1 MEWYQLAIVFAVAF
15 AVTYVSVPLCKR
27 IAHRLGAIDYPGNR
41 RINTEPI
48 PRCGGIALYLGLVA
62 GALTIYVGVLFFG
75 WQIGDLYI
83 LENVNYLLLFVGVTV
98 MFAVGLFDD
107 ITQISPWAKFGGQ
120 IVSAVIVVAAGVSIG
135 AVRTVI
141 EGDYVDLGWADYPIT
156 VLYLVVFANI
166 TNLIDGL
173 DGLASGVV
181 AIVSTALMF
190 LVFMR
195 GSFTLTL
202 MCLALVAV
210 CLAFLRFNFFPASIF
225 MGDSGSLMLGL
236 LLGIISVEG
245 VVRTQSFIIMLVP
258 LAIAG
263 VPVLDTFTAIVRR
276 VRGHESIGHAD
287 LEHVHHRLL
296 QAGLSQKRSVAVL
309 WICSAVLAVAGCVI
323 SGMSGLVRWG
333 VFLVLAIV
341 VFVVIWKF
349 GLFKPVL
356 AHHYSGRGQR
366 GPRMPRG
373 KGAQKASAK
382 AAPPAG
388 AAGAAEATAAEGAI
402 AAAGASAA
410 AGAAGPAEDG
420 E

>member
-1 MEWYQLAIVFAVAF
+1 MEWYRLAIVFAVAF
-15 AVTYVSVPLCKR
+15 AVTFACVPLSKR
-27 IAHRLGAIDYPGNR
+27 IAHRLGAIDYPSNR
-41 RINTEPI
+41 RINAEPI
-48 PRCGGIALYLGLVA
+48 PRCGGIALYLGLIA

-75 WQIGDLYI
+75 WEMDDFYTLQ
-83 LENVNYLLLFVGVTV
+83 NVNYLLLFVGVTI
-98 MFAVGLFDD
+98 MFGVGLFDD

-120 IVSAVIVVAAGVSIG
+120 VVAAIIVVAAGISIG

-141 EGDYVDLGWADYPIT
+141 EGDYVDLGWADYPLS
-156 VLYLVVFANI
+156 VLYLVVFANV

-195 GSFTLTL
+195 GAFTLML
-202 MCLALVAV
+202 MCAAMVAV
-210 CLAFLRFNFFPASIF
+210 CLAFLKFNFFPASVF
-225 MGDSGSLMLGL
+225 MGDSGSLLLGL
-236 LLGIISVEG
+236 MLGIISVAG
-245 VVRTQSFIIMLVP
+245 VVRTQSFIIILVP
-258 LAIAG
+258 IAIAG

-276 VRGHESIGHAD
+276 LRGHESIGHAD

-323 SGMSGLVRWG
+323 SGMSGVVRWG
-333 VFLVLAIV
+333 VFVVLAIA
-341 VFVVIWKF
+341 VFIVIWKF

-356 AHHYSGRGQR
+356 AHHYNGIGKR
-366 GPRMPRG
+366 GPRMPR
-373 KGAQKASAK
+373 AK
-382 AAPPAG
+382 AEQKNG
-388 AAGAAEATAAEGAI
+388 K
-402 AAAGASAA
+402 SA
-410 AGAAGPAEDG
+410 AEDG